1 MFYIYVMYEWC
12 GFVLYEMCKF
22 GIAQKYNIMNS
33 LWLCNKFEMLWGFK
47 WKSKCGDGFFLLL
60 KMFFSDLKCLQM
72 LLGIPWYSL

>member
-47 WKSKCGDGFFLLL
+47 
-60 KMFFSDLKCLQM
+60 
-72 LLGIPWYSL
+72 

>member
-1 MFYIYVMYEWC
+1 MNGV
-12 GFVLYEMCKF
+12 VLFCMKCANLELRK
-22 GIAQKYNIMNS
+22 NIMNS